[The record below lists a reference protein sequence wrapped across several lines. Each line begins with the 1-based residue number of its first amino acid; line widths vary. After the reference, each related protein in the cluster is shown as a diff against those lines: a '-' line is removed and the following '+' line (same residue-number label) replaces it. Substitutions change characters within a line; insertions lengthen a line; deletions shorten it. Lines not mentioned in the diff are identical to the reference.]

1 MLSSKPLISVELIQ
15 ADKTDVVALASLQ
28 FTVEARTGIAGQ
40 QGIPGVESLDG
51 EQVLGAAQTLDVA
64 QVHNP
69 VPLHLAEGE
78 NLARPAVLGRRE
90 HRDVDLDLGP
100 VGRVRDHAGPYLPG
114 RPAEDR
120 GIGRD
125 REVAADRFEMRSR
138 YLGQETCAGSG
149 PDG

>member
-1 MLSSKPLISVELIQ
+1 M
-15 ADKTDVVALASLQ
+15 Q
-28 FTVEARTGIAGQ
+28 FAVEACAGVA
-40 QGIPGVESLDG
+40 GEYRVLGVESLDR
-51 EQVLGAAQTLDVA
+51 EQVLRAAQALDVA

-69 VPLHLAEGE
+69 VPLHLAKGK

-90 HRDVDLDLGP
+90 HYDVDLDLGP
-100 VGRVRDHAGPYLPG
+100 VGWVRDHAGPYLPG

-125 REVAADRFEMRSR
+125 RVVAADRFEMRSR